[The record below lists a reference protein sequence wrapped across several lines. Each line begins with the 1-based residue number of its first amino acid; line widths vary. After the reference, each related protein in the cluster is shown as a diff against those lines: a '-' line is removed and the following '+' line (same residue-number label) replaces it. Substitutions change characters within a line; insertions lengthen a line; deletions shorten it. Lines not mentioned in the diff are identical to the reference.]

1 MFVLDLS
8 GSVDTV
14 YHVITNFTR
23 RMLLGLPMQQQ
34 RTQVGII
41 TYSTEARVHAYL
53 NQYQVSTCL
62 PQPVSGQYMHT
73 STSIMRVYMPTTTS
87 IRSVYMPT
95 STSSR
100 QYMHTS
106 TSIMLVYM
114 PTTTSIRLVYMPTST
129 SSKSVHAYLNQYQ
142 GRVHAYL
149 NQYQVSVH
157 AYLNQY
163 QVSTCLPQPVSGQ
176 YMPTSTSIR
185 LVHAYLNQYQIS
197 VHLPK
202 PVSEQCKLT

>member
-1 MFVLDLS
+1 MDIVFVLDLS

-62 PQPVSGQYMHT
+62 PQPVSGQYMH
-73 STSIMRVYMPTTTS
+73 I
-87 IRSVYMPT
+87 
-95 STSSR
+95 
-100 QYMHTS
+100 S

-129 SSKSVHAYLNQYQ
+129 SSRSIHACLSRYQ
-142 GRVHAYL
+142 GRVHVYL
-149 NQYQVSVH
+149 NQYQVSAH

-202 PVSEQCKLT
+202 PVSRQCKLT